1 MRKLYRSSAE
11 RAGDESAGRKENG
24 QNDTSKAPE
33 NQCSIRFFCGAG
45 SAAQETKKEDS
56 LRETCEECDKTWGE
70 GMESLDVEKKPKKE
84 DLVSDR
90 GNKKAEKLA
99 ESHEVSS
106 IEKKKTMAG
115 HVTTRRG
122 IGAAGGI
129 HGVAAQ
135 RVLVESAPKVPHAV
149 KDGTPIFHSVNSN
162 VRKAGATKERCSDVG
177 TEMLGGES
185 LCTEKREETDDKIVK
200 RKREKIREEQA
211 VARATPE
218 VGEKPERKRLVKMNC
233 VLDDEL
239 FGTSHAA
246 VDWIFTFA
254 LNHPVGYL
262 CTCTGRLY
270 SRLAPYALCIWSQVS
285 DSLY

>member
-1 MRKLYRSSAE
+1 
-11 RAGDESAGRKENG
+11 
-24 QNDTSKAPE
+24 
-33 NQCSIRFFCGAG
+33 
-45 SAAQETKKEDS
+45 
-56 LRETCEECDKTWGE
+56 
-70 GMESLDVEKKPKKE
+70 MESLDVAKKPKKE

-90 GNKKAEKLA
+90 CNEKAEKLA

-106 IEKKKTMAG
+106 IDKKQTMAG

-135 RVLVESAPKVPHAV
+135 RVLVESAPKVPKAV
-149 KDGTPIFHSVNSN
+149 KDGTPIFHSVNSS
-162 VRKAGATKERCSDVG
+162 VRKAGATKGRCSDVG
-177 TEMLGGES
+177 TEMLGGKS
-185 LCTEKREETDDKIVK
+185 LCTEKREETNEKIDK

-218 VGEKPERKRLVKMNC
+218 EGEKPERKRLVKMNC
-233 VLDDEL
+233 VLDDKL

-246 VDWIFTFA
+246 VDWIFMFA

-262 CTCTGRLY
+262 CSTGRLY
-270 SRLAPYALCIWSQVS
+270 SHLAPYALCIWSQVS
-285 DSLY
+285 GSLYKSPVGPPFQSYCEAHDLSSFPHRSW